1 MAKKDIKQDVQK
13 KYPDFVEA
21 VDGLSVSDLE
31 NRLLNYAKER
41 ENVRAAKEAD
51 EQLQRVLEAKTE
63 LEGPYKDS
71 TKAIELKSRYIIALI
86 KEKGGDGEGSK
97 A

>member
-1 MAKKDIKQDVQK
+1 MAKKDVKLEVQK
-13 KYPDFVEA
+13 KYPDFAEA
-21 VDGLSVSDLE
+21 VDGLAVNDLE

-51 EQLQRVLEAKTE
+51 EKLEEVCSLKSE

-71 TKAIELKSRYIIALI
+71 QKAIDLKSRYIIALI
-86 KEKGGDGEGSK
+86 KEKGGNAEGSN
-97 A
+97 